1 MPRSWILN
9 CKSSMFDFESALKDE
24 RILEEGM
31 TWKVSQEFKS
41 IHQGDVYFLYAGV
54 PHQSIV
60 ACGYIEEGVRE
71 QECDSVSAKYWKD
84 KNRRNIAHRIYISIG
99 YKFEPYIKSSDVN
112 PEGTDVNDLVPL
124 GQQGSNKQI
133 PPLASIR
140 LQKMLNIELE

>member
-41 IHQGDVYFLYAGV
+41 IHEGDIYFLYAGV
-54 PHQSIV
+54 PHQSVV
-60 ACGYIEEGVRE
+60 ACGYIEEGVIE
-71 QECDSVSAKYWKD
+71 QKCDSISARYWKD
-84 KNRRNIAHRIYISIG
+84 KAKGNIAPRIYISIG
-99 YKFEPYIKSSDVN
+99 HKFEPYIKSDEIN
-112 PEGTDVNDLVPL
+112 PEGTGVNELVPL

>member
-41 IHQGDVYFLYAGV
+41 IHEGDIYFLYAGV
-54 PHQSIV
+54 PHQSVV

-71 QECDSVSAKYWKD
+71 QKCDSISARYWKD
-84 KNRRNIAHRIYISIG
+84 KAKRNIAPRIYISIG
-99 YKFEPYIKSSDVN
+99 HKFEPYIKSDEIN
-112 PEGTDVNDLVPL
+112 PEGTGVNELVPL